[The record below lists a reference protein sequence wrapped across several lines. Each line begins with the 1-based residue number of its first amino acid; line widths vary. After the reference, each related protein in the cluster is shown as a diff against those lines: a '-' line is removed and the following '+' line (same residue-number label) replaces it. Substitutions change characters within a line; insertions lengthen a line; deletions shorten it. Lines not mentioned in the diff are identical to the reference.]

1 MMSFIGIWA
10 LVVLMGLF
18 TLFVVGATHHAI
30 AKEKFRDSILGIVTS
45 MLLIWSTAQVI
56 AKAEQIKLPGTIR
69 TQCKQREWVKIPKEA
84 KGVKYE
90 VEEIRCKEYYPS
102 WIYIDGEWKE
112 MVEDK
117 K

>member
-1 MMSFIGIWA
+1 MIEFIGIWTVTIILGIFA
-10 LVVLMGLF
+10 LLS
-18 TLFVVGATHHAI
+18 VGATHHAI
-30 AKEKFRDSILGIVTS
+30 VKEKWSSFFLSMPASI
-45 MLLIWSTAQVI
+45 MLIILTVQVGE
-56 AKAEQIKLPGTIR
+56 KASNVKVPGTIR